1 MAIRKNPLSNSA
13 FSEVTSKMKLTD
25 PALLKQQALIDGEW
39 QDAADGATFAVHNP
53 ANTETVGHAPRCAA
67 ADVERAIEAAHAAF
81 AGWRDTPAK
90 KRAQLLRDWFEL
102 ILTHRDDLATIM
114 VSEQGKPLAE
124 ARGEIDYAASFI
136 EWFAEEA
143 RRVYGEVVPS
153 PWADRRM
160 FTLRQPLGVA
170 ALITPWNF
178 PAAMLT
184 RKAGAAL
191 AAGCTVVAKPAS
203 QTPFTALALAELA
216 QRAGFPPGVLNVVT
230 GDAAAIGGVLTS
242 HPLVRKVSFT
252 GSTAVGRQ
260 LLAQCAPTLKHVS
273 LELGGN
279 APFIVFDDADL
290 DAAVAGALASKY
302 RNSGQTCVCANR
314 VFVQE
319 KIFDAFAGKFS
330 AAVGQLKVGNG
341 FEPGAEVGPL
351 INAAALAKVEAH
363 IADACAHGAT
373 LLTGGA
379 RHALGGQFFQPT
391 VLTGCTPDMQLCR
404 DETFG
409 PVAPLIRFAD
419 EAEVIRLANDTE
431 FGLAA
436 YAYTRDLGRAWRLA
450 EQLDYGM
457 VGINAGVIST
467 AEAAFG
473 GVKQSGLGREGG
485 RSGIDAYLETKYV
498 NLGGLG

>member
-1 MAIRKNPLSNSA
+1 MLIGGHW
-13 FSEVTSKMKLTD
+13 
-25 PALLKQQALIDGEW
+25 QAARDGSSF
-39 QDAADGATFAVHNP
+39 DVHNP
-53 ANTETVGHAPRCAA
+53 ANGARLGAVPRCAA

-81 AGWRDTPAK
+81 PAWRDFTAK
-90 KRAQLLRDWFEL
+90 ARAQLLRRWFEL
-102 ILTHRDDLATIM
+102 ILAHRDDLATIM

-143 RRVYGEVVPS
+143 RRVYGDVVPS

-160 FTLRQPLGVA
+160 FTLKQAVGVA

-216 QRAGFPPGVLNVVT
+216 QRAGLPPGVLNVVT
-230 GDAAAIGGVLTS
+230 GDAATLGGVLTA

-252 GSTAVGRQ
+252 GSTAVGKQ
-260 LLAQCAPTLKHVS
+260 LLAQSASTLKHVS

-314 VFVQE
+314 IFVQHG
-319 KIFDAFAGKFS
+319 IHDAFAEKLS
-330 AAVGQLKVGNG
+330 AAVAQLKVGDG
-341 FEPGAEVGPL
+341 FTPGVGTGPL
-351 INAAALAKVEAH
+351 ISAAALAKVEAH
-363 IADACAHGAT
+363 IADALAHGAT
-373 LLTGGA
+373 LLAGGQ
-379 RHALGGQFFQPT
+379 RHALGGQFFEPT
-391 VLTGCTPDMQLCR
+391 VLADCTPAMQVCR

-409 PVAPLIRFAD
+409 PVAPLIRFHD
-419 EAEVIRLANDTE
+419 EAEVVGLANDTDY
-431 FGLAA
+431 GLAA

-450 EQLDYGM
+450 EQLEYGM

-485 RSGIDAYLETKYV
+485 RSGIDEYLDTKYV

>member
-1 MAIRKNPLSNSA
+1 VKLADSA
-13 FSEVTSKMKLTD
+13 LFR
-25 PALLKQQALIDGEW
+25 QQALWGGTW
-39 QDAADGATFAVHNP
+39 QDAADGATFDVHNP
-53 ANTETVGHAPRCAA
+53 ASGTRVGCVPRCTA
-67 ADVERAIEAAHAAF
+67 ADVERAVEAAHDAF
-81 AGWRDTPAK
+81 PAWRDLTAK
-90 KRAQLLRDWFEL
+90 ARAQHLRRWFDL
-102 ILTHRDDLATIM
+102 ILAHRDDLAAIM
-114 VSEQGKPLAE
+114 VSEQGKPLSE

-136 EWFAEEA
+136 EWFAEES
-143 RRVYGEVVPS
+143 RRVYGDVVPS
-153 PWADRRM
+153 PWADRRL
-160 FTLRQPLGVA
+160 FTLRQPVGVA

-216 QRAGFPPGVLNVVT
+216 QRAGLPPGVMNVVT
-230 GDAAAIGGVLTS
+230 GDAASIGGVLTS

-252 GSTAVGRQ
+252 GSTAVGKR
-260 LLAQCAPTLKHVS
+260 LLAQSAPTLKHVS

-314 VFVQE
+314 IFVQHGLH
-319 KIFDAFAGKFS
+319 DAFAEKFA
-330 AAVGQLKVGNG
+330 AAVAQLKVGDG
-341 FEPGAEVGPL
+341 FTPGVETGPL
-351 INAAALAKVEAH
+351 ISSAALEKVEAH
-363 IADACAHGAT
+363 VADALAHGAT

-379 RHALGGQFFQPT
+379 RHALGGRFFQPT
-391 VLTGCTPDMQLCR
+391 VLAGCSTTMQVCR

-409 PVAPLIRFAD
+409 PVAPLIRFHD
-419 EAEVIRLANDTE
+419 EAEVIRLANDTDY
-431 FGLAA
+431 GLAA
-436 YAYTRDLGRAWRLA
+436 YAYTRDLARAWRVA
-450 EQLDYGM
+450 ERLDYGM

-485 RSGIDAYLETKYV
+485 RSGIDEYLDTKYLA
-498 NLGGLG
+498 LGGLG

>member
-1 MAIRKNPLSNSA
+1 MNLVEPTLFR
-13 FSEVTSKMKLTD
+13 
-25 PALLKQQALIDGEW
+25 QQALIGGEW
-39 QDAADGATFAVHNP
+39 QDAADGAHFAVRNP
-53 ANTETVGHAPRCAA
+53 ANGETVGTAPRCTS
-67 ADVERAIEAAHAAF
+67 ADVERAIKAAHATFPA
-81 AGWRDTPAK
+81 WRDQPAK
-90 KRAQLLRDWFEL
+90 TRAQSLRRWFAL
-102 ILTHRDDLATIM
+102 ILAHRDDLATIM
-114 VSEQGKPLAE
+114 VSEQGKPMSE

-143 RRVYGEVVPS
+143 RRVYGDVVPS

-160 FTLRQPLGVA
+160 FTLRQPVGVA

-216 QRAGFPPGVLNVVT
+216 QRAGLPPGVLNVVT
-230 GDAAAIGGVLTS
+230 GDAATIGGVLTS

-252 GSTAVGRQ
+252 GSTAVGKQ
-260 LLAQCAPTLKHVS
+260 LLAQSASTLKHVS

-314 VFVQE
+314 VFVQDA
-319 KIFDAFAGKFS
+319 IHDAFAEQFA
-330 AAVGQLKVGNG
+330 AAVSQLKVGEG
-341 FEPGAEVGPL
+341 FAPGVETGPL
-351 INAAALAKVEAH
+351 ISAAALQKVEAH
-363 IADACAHGAT
+363 VADALAHGAT

-379 RHALGGQFFQPT
+379 RHTLGGQFFQPT
-391 VLTGCTPDMQLCR
+391 VLAGCTPAMQVCR

-409 PVAPLIRFAD
+409 PVAPLIRFTD
-419 EAEVIRLANDTE
+419 EAEVIRVANDTDY
-431 FGLAA
+431 GLAA
-436 YAYTRDLGRAWRLA
+436 YAYTRELGRAWRLA
-450 EQLDYGM
+450 EGLDYGM

-485 RSGIDAYLETKYV
+485 RTGIDEYLETRYL
-498 NLGGLG
+498 NLGGLR

>member
-1 MAIRKNPLSNSA
+1 
-13 FSEVTSKMKLTD
+13 MKLAD
-25 PALLKQQALIDGEW
+25 PTLFRQQALIGNGW
-39 QDAADGATFAVHNP
+39 HDAADGACFAVRNP
-53 ANTETVGHAPRCAA
+53 ANAEIVGVAPNCTA
-67 ADVERAIEAAHAAF
+67 ADVDQAIEAAHAAF
-81 AGWRDTPAK
+81 SGWRTTPAK
-90 KRAQLLRDWFEL
+90 TRARLLRRWFDL
-102 ILTHRDDLATIM
+102 ILAHRDDLAAIM

-143 RRVYGEVVPS
+143 RRVYGDVVPS

-160 FTLRQPLGVA
+160 FTLRQPVGVA

-203 QTPFTALALAELA
+203 QTPFTALALADLA
-216 QRAGFPPGVLNVVT
+216 QRAGLPPGVLNVVT
-230 GDAAAIGGVLTS
+230 GDAETIGKVLTS

-252 GSTAVGRQ
+252 GSTAVGKQ
-260 LLAQCAPTLKHVS
+260 LLAQSVPTLKHVS

-302 RNSGQTCVCANR
+302 RNSGQTCMCANR
-314 VFVQE
+314 VFVQDA
-319 KIFDAFAGKFS
+319 IYDAFAEQF
-330 AAVGQLKVGNG
+330 AATVAQLTVGEG
-341 FEPGAEVGPL
+341 FTPGVEAGPL
-351 INAAALAKVEAH
+351 INAAALKKVEAH
-363 IADACAHGAT
+363 IADALAQGAT
-373 LLTGGA
+373 LLTGGH

-391 VLTGCTPDMQLCR
+391 VLSRCTPAMQICR

-419 EAEVIRLANDTE
+419 EAGAIRMANDTE

-485 RSGIDAYLETKYV
+485 RSGIDEYLESKYV

>member
-1 MAIRKNPLSNSA
+1 
-13 FSEVTSKMKLTD
+13 MKLTD
-25 PALLKQQALIDGEW
+25 PTLFRTQALTNGRW
-39 QDAADGATFAVHNP
+39 RDASDNARFAVHNP
-53 ANTETVGHAPRCAA
+53 ATGALLGHAPRCTA
-67 ADVERAIEAAHAAF
+67 ADTEHAIDAAHAAF
-81 AGWRDTPAK
+81 PAWRGQTVRT
-90 KRAQLLRDWFEL
+90 RALLLRRWFEL
-102 ILTHRDDLATIM
+102 ILQHRDDLAAIM

-136 EWFAEEA
+136 EWFSEEA
-143 RRVYGEVVPS
+143 RRVYGDVVPS

-160 FTLRQPLGVA
+160 FTLKQPVGVA

-216 QRAGFPPGVLNVVT
+216 QRAGLPPGVFNVVT
-230 GDAAAIGGVLTS
+230 GDAATIGGVLTS

-252 GSTAVGRQ
+252 GSTAVGKQ
-260 LLAQCAPTLKHVS
+260 LLAQSASTLKHVS

-314 VFVQE
+314 VFVQDG
-319 KIFDAFAGKFS
+319 IFDAFAARFA
-330 AAVGQLKVGNG
+330 AAVAQLRVGDG
-341 FEPGAEVGPL
+341 FTPDVETGPL
-351 INAAALAKVEAH
+351 ISTAAVEKVEAL
-363 IADACAHGAT
+363 IADALAHGAT
-373 LLTGGA
+373 LLTGGQ

-391 VLTGCTPDMQLCR
+391 VLNHCTPDMRVCR

-419 EAEVIRLANDTE
+419 EAEAIRMANDTDH
-431 FGLAA
+431 GLAA
-436 YAYTRDLGRAWRLA
+436 YAWTRDLGRAWRLA
-450 EQLDYGM
+450 ERLDYGM
-457 VGINAGVIST
+457 VGINAGLIST

-485 RSGIDAYLETKYV
+485 RSGIDEYLESKCV
-498 NLGGLG
+498 NLGGLQ

>member
-1 MAIRKNPLSNSA
+1 MNL
-13 FSEVTSKMKLTD
+13 VD
-25 PALLKQQALIDGEW
+25 PTLFRQQALIDGVW
-39 QDAADGATFAVHNP
+39 HDAADNATFAVHNP
-53 ANTETVGHAPRCAA
+53 ANAETVGHAPRSTA

-81 AGWRDTPAK
+81 ASWRTTPAK
-90 KRAQLLRDWFEL
+90 TRAQLLRRWFDL
-102 ILTHRDDLATIM
+102 ILAHRDDLAAIM

-143 RRVYGEVVPS
+143 RRVYGDVVPS

-160 FTLRQPLGVA
+160 FTLRQPVGVA
-170 ALITPWNF
+170 ALVTPWNF

-203 QTPFTALALAELA
+203 QTPFTALALAELG
-216 QRAGFPPGVLNVVT
+216 QRAGLPPGVLNVVT
-230 GDAAAIGGVLTS
+230 GDAESIGRVLTT

-252 GSTAVGRQ
+252 GSTAVGKQ
-260 LLAQCAPTLKHVS
+260 LLAQSVPTLKHVS

-290 DAAVAGALASKY
+290 DAAVAGAIASKY

-314 VFVQE
+314 VFVQDT
-319 KIFDAFAGKFS
+319 IYDAFAQKLA
-330 AAVGQLKVGNG
+330 AAVAQLKVGEG
-341 FEPGAEVGPL
+341 FGAGVEIGPL
-351 INAAALAKVEAH
+351 ISAAALAKVETH
-363 IADACAHGAT
+363 IADALAHGAK
-373 LLTGGA
+373 LLTGGH

-391 VLTGCTPDMQLCR
+391 VLADARPDMQVCR

-419 EAEVIRLANDTE
+419 EAEVIRMANDTE

-457 VGINAGVIST
+457 VGINAGLIST

-485 RSGIDAYLETKYV
+485 RSGIDEYLESKYV
-498 NLGGLG
+498 NLGGLA

>member
-1 MAIRKNPLSNSA
+1 
-13 FSEVTSKMKLTD
+13 MKLTD
-25 PALLKQQALIDGEW
+25 PTLFKQRVLIDGEW
-39 QDAADGATFAVHNP
+39 QDARDGVTFEVHNP
-53 ANTETVGHAPRCAA
+53 ADDTCVGNVPGCSV
-67 ADVERAIEAAHAAF
+67 ADIERAIEAAHAAF
-81 AGWRDTPAK
+81 PGWRDTPAK
-90 KRAQLLRDWFEL
+90 TRAQLLRRWFDL
-102 ILTHRDDLATIM
+102 ILQHRDDLAAIM
-114 VSEQGKPLAE
+114 VSEQGKPVAE
-124 ARGEIDYAASFI
+124 AHGEIEYAASFI
-136 EWFAEEA
+136 EWFSEEA
-143 RRVYGEVVPS
+143 RRVYGDVVPS
-153 PWADRRM
+153 PWPDRRM
-160 FTLRQPLGVA
+160 FTLRKPVGVA

-203 QTPFTALALAELA
+203 QTPFTALALGELA
-216 QRAGFPPGVLNVVT
+216 QRAGLPRGVLNVVT
-230 GDAAAIGGVLTS
+230 GDAATIGVALTS
-242 HPLVRKVSFT
+242 HPFVRKVSFT
-252 GSTAVGRQ
+252 GSTAVGKQ
-260 LLAQCAPTLKHVS
+260 LLAQGAGTLKRVS

-290 DAAVAGALASKY
+290 DAAVEGALASKY

-314 VFVQE
+314 VFVQDG
-319 KIFDAFAGKFS
+319 IFDAFAEKFG
-330 AAVGQLKVGNG
+330 AAVAQLKVGEG
-341 FEPGAEVGPL
+341 FTPGVETGPL
-351 INAAALAKVEAH
+351 INAEALKKVEAH
-363 IADACAHGAT
+363 IADALAHGAT
-373 LLTGGA
+373 LLTGGH

-391 VLTGCTPDMQLCR
+391 VLSHCTPDMQICHT
-404 DETFG
+404 ETFG

-419 EAEVIRLANDTE
+419 ESEVIGMANDTDY
-431 FGLAA
+431 GLAA

-485 RSGIDAYLETKYV
+485 RAGIDEYLESKYV

>member
-1 MAIRKNPLSNSA
+1 
-13 FSEVTSKMKLTD
+13 MKLAD
-25 PALLKQQALIDGEW
+25 PTLLREACLINGTWLSPDEHRL
-39 QDAADGATFAVHNP
+39 TVENP
-53 ANTETVGHAPRCAA
+53 ANGERVGCVPDCPAR
-67 ADVERAIEAAHAAF
+67 EITRAIDAAHTAF
-81 AGWRDTPAK
+81 SDWRTTPAK
-90 KRAQLLRDWFEL
+90 TRAQLLRRWFDL
-102 ILTHRDDLATIM
+102 VVLHRDDLAAIM
-114 VSEQGKPLAE
+114 VTEQGKPLAE

-143 RRVYGEVVPS
+143 RRVYGDVVPS
-153 PWADRRM
+153 PWPDRRM
-160 FTLRQPLGVA
+160 FTLKQPVGVA

-203 QTPFTALALAELA
+203 QTPFTALALADLA

-230 GDAAAIGGVLTS
+230 GDAATIGGVLTT

-290 DAAVAGALASKY
+290 DAAVAGALASKF

-314 VFVQE
+314 VFVHEQV
-319 KIFDAFAGKFS
+319 FDAFASRF
-330 AAVGQLKVGNG
+330 ADAVSQLKVGDG
-341 FEPGAEVGPL
+341 FDPGVETGPL
-351 INAAALAKVEAH
+351 INAAALEKVEAH
-363 IADACAHGAT
+363 IAGALDQGAR
-373 LLTGGA
+373 LLAGGA

-391 VLTGCTPDMQLCR
+391 VLADCTPDMQVCR

-419 EAEVIRLANDTE
+419 EAEVVRMANDTE
-431 FGLAA
+431 YGLAA

-485 RSGIDAYLETKYV
+485 RSGIDEYLETRYV
-498 NLGGLG
+498 NLGGIGS

>member
-1 MAIRKNPLSNSA
+1 VELA
-13 FSEVTSKMKLTD
+13 D
-25 PALLKQQALIDGEW
+25 PTLFRQQVLIDGAW
-39 QDAADGATFAVHNP
+39 QDAGDGVRFEVHNP
-53 ANTETVGHAPRCAA
+53 ANDSCVGSVPGCGA
-67 ADVERAIEAAHAAF
+67 ADVERAIAAAHTAF
-81 AGWRDTPAK
+81 PGWRDTSAK
-90 KRAQLLRDWFEL
+90 TRAQLLRRWFDL
-102 ILTHRDDLATIM
+102 ILVHRDDLAAIM
-114 VSEQGKPLAE
+114 VSEQGKPLDE
-124 ARGEIDYAASFI
+124 AHGEIDYAASFI

-143 RRVYGEVVPS
+143 RRVYGDVVPS
-153 PWADRRM
+153 PWADQRM
-160 FTLRQPLGVA
+160 FTLRQPVGVA

-216 QRAGFPPGVLNVVT
+216 ERAGLPAGVLNIVT
-230 GDAAAIGGVLTS
+230 GDAATIGVVLTS
-242 HPLVRKVSFT
+242 HPWVRKVSFT
-252 GSTAVGRQ
+252 GSTAVGKQ
-260 LLAQCAPTLKHVS
+260 LLAQGAGTLKRVS

-314 VFVQE
+314 VFVQDG
-319 KIFDAFAGKFS
+319 IFDAFAGRFA
-330 AAVGQLKVGNG
+330 AAVAQLKVGDG
-341 FEPGAEVGPL
+341 FTPGVDSGPL
-351 INAAALAKVEAH
+351 ISAAALHKVEAH
-363 IADACAHGAT
+363 VAEAIAHGAT

-379 RHALGGQFFQPT
+379 RHALGGQFFEPT
-391 VLTGCTPDMQLCR
+391 VLADCTPAMQVCR

-419 EAEVIRLANDTE
+419 EAEAIAMANDTE
-431 FGLAA
+431 YGLAA

-450 EQLDYGM
+450 ERLDYGM

-485 RSGIDAYLETKYV
+485 RSGIDEYLETRYV

>member
-1 MAIRKNPLSNSA
+1 
-13 FSEVTSKMKLTD
+13 VKLAD
-25 PALLKQQALIDGEW
+25 PALLRQQVLIGGAW
-39 QDAADGATFAVHNP
+39 QDARDGVTFEVRNP
-53 ANTETVGHAPRCAA
+53 ADDTCVGTVPGCGA

-90 KRAQLLRDWFEL
+90 ARAQLLRRWFDL
-102 ILTHRDDLATIM
+102 IHAHRDDLAAIM
-114 VSEQGKPLAE
+114 VSEQGKPLDE
-124 ARGEIDYAASFI
+124 AHGEIDYAASFI

-143 RRVYGEVVPS
+143 RRVYGDVVPS
-153 PWADRRM
+153 PWPDRRM
-160 FTLRQPLGVA
+160 FTLRRPVGVA

-216 QRAGFPPGVLNVVT
+216 QRGGLPPGVLNVVT
-230 GDAAAIGGVLTS
+230 GDATTIGVVLSS
-242 HPLVRKVSFT
+242 HHLVRKVSFT
-252 GSTAVGRQ
+252 GSTAVGKQ
-260 LLAQCAPTLKHVS
+260 LLAQGAGTLKRVS

-319 KIFDAFAGKFS
+319 TVFDAFARKFA
-330 AAVGQLKVGNG
+330 AAVTQLKVGNG
-341 FEPGAEVGPL
+341 FTPGVDTGPL
-351 INAAALAKVEAH
+351 ISAAALQKVETH
-363 IADACAHGAT
+363 VADALAHGAT
-373 LLTGGA
+373 LLAGGA
-379 RHALGGQFFQPT
+379 RHALGGRFFEPT
-391 VLTGCTPDMQLCR
+391 VLGDCTPDMQVCR

-409 PVAPLIRFAD
+409 PVAPLIRFTD
-419 EAEVIRLANDTE
+419 EAEVIRMANDTE
-431 FGLAA
+431 YGLAA
-436 YAYTRDLGRAWRLA
+436 YAYTHNLGRAWRLA

-485 RSGIDAYLETKYV
+485 RSGIDEYLETRYV

>member
-1 MAIRKNPLSNSA
+1 
-13 FSEVTSKMKLTD
+13 VKLTD
-25 PALLKQQALIDGEW
+25 PTLFKQRVLIDGEW
-39 QDAADGATFAVHNP
+39 QSARGGVAFDVHNP
-53 ANTETVGHAPRCAA
+53 ADHACVGAVPACGAP
-67 ADVERAIEAAHAAF
+67 DIERAIEAAHVAF

-90 KRAQLLRDWFEL
+90 TRAQLLRRWFDL
-102 ILTHRDDLATIM
+102 ILQHRDDLAAIM

-124 ARGEIDYAASFI
+124 ARGEIEYAASFI

-143 RRVYGEVVPS
+143 RRVYGDVVPS

-160 FTLRQPLGVA
+160 FTLRQPVGVA

-216 QRAGFPPGVLNVVT
+216 QRAGLPPGVLNVVT
-230 GDAAAIGGVLTS
+230 GDAATIGLALTS

-252 GSTAVGRQ
+252 GSTAVGKQ
-260 LLAQCAPTLKHVS
+260 LLAQGAGTLKRVS

-314 VFVQE
+314 VFVQD
-319 KIFDAFAGKFS
+319 KIFDAFAGKFA
-330 AAVGQLKVGNG
+330 AAVARLKVGEG
-341 FEPGAEVGPL
+341 FTPGVETGPL
-351 INAAALAKVEAH
+351 ISMAALEKVEAH
-363 IADACAHGAT
+363 IADALKQGAT
-373 LLTGGA
+373 LLAGGH

-391 VLTGCTPDMQLCR
+391 VLADCTPDMQVCR

-409 PVAPLIRFAD
+409 PVAPLIRFAQED
-419 EAEVIRLANDTE
+419 AVIRMANDTD

-436 YAYTRDLGRAWRLA
+436 YAYTHHLGRAWRLA
-450 EQLDYGM
+450 EQLEYGM

-485 RSGIDAYLETKYV
+485 RSGIDEYLETKYV

>member
-1 MAIRKNPLSNSA
+1 
-13 FSEVTSKMKLTD
+13 MKLTD
-25 PALLKQQALIDGEW
+25 PALFKQQALIDGEW
-39 QDAADGATFAVHNP
+39 RDAADGATFAIHNP
-53 ANTETVGHAPRCAA
+53 ATAETVGHAPRCTV
-67 ADVERAIEAAHAAF
+67 ADVERAIEVAHAAF
-81 AGWRDTPAK
+81 SGWRATPAK
-90 KRAQLLRDWFEL
+90 ARAQLLRRWFEL
-102 ILTHRDDLATIM
+102 ILAHRDDLATIM
-114 VSEQGKPLAE
+114 VAEQGKPLAE
-124 ARGEIDYAASFI
+124 ARGEIEYAASFI

-143 RRVYGEVVPS
+143 RRVYGDVVPS
-153 PWADRRM
+153 PWANRRM
-160 FTLRQPLGVA
+160 FTLKQPVGVA

-203 QTPFTALALAELA
+203 RTPFTALALAELA
-216 QRAGFPPGVLNVVT
+216 QRAGLPPGVLNVVT
-230 GDAAAIGGVLTS
+230 GDAESIGRVLTA

-252 GSTAVGRQ
+252 GSTAVGKH

-314 VFVQE
+314 VFVQDA
-319 KIFDAFAGKFS
+319 IFDAFAERF
-330 AAVGQLKVGNG
+330 ATAVSQLKVGEG
-341 FEPGAEVGPL
+341 FTPGVETGPL
-351 INAAALAKVEAH
+351 ISPAALEKVEAH
-363 IADACAHGAT
+363 IADALAHGAT

-391 VLTGCTPDMQLCR
+391 VLSHCTPDMQICR

-409 PVAPLIRFAD
+409 PVAPLIRFAG
-419 EAEVIRLANDTE
+419 EVEVVRLANDTE
-431 FGLAA
+431 YGLAA

-457 VGINAGVIST
+457 VGINAGLIST

-485 RSGIDAYLETKYV
+485 RSAIDEYLETKYV
-498 NLGGLG
+498 NLGGLGSAAPPARMTA

>member
-1 MAIRKNPLSNSA
+1 
-13 FSEVTSKMKLTD
+13 VKLAD
-25 PALLKQQALIDGEW
+25 PTLFRQQALIGGEW
-39 QDAADGATFAVHNP
+39 LDAADGAHFAVHDP
-53 ANTETVGHAPRCAA
+53 ACAEIVGQATRCAV
-67 ADVERAIEAAHAAF
+67 ADVERSIEAAYAAF
-81 AGWRDTPAK
+81 PAWRAMPAK
-90 KRAQLLRDWFEL
+90 TRAQLLRRWFDL
-102 ILTHRDDLATIM
+102 ILAHRDDLAVIM

-124 ARGEIDYAASFI
+124 ARGEIEYAASFI

-143 RRVYGEVVPS
+143 RRVYGDVVPS
-153 PWADRRM
+153 PWTDRRM
-160 FTLRQPLGVA
+160 FTLRQPVGVA

-203 QTPFTALALAELA
+203 QTPFTALVLAELA
-216 QRAGFPPGVLNVVT
+216 QRAGLPPGVLNVVT
-230 GDAAAIGGVLTS
+230 GDATTIGKVLTS

-252 GSTAVGRQ
+252 GSTAVGKQ
-260 LLAQCAPTLKHVS
+260 LLAQSAYTLKHVS

-314 VFVQE
+314 VFVQGA
-319 KIFDAFAGKFS
+319 IFDAFAEKF
-330 AAVGQLKVGNG
+330 AHAVAQLKVGNG
-341 FEPGAEVGPL
+341 FEPGTEVGPL
-351 INAAALAKVEAH
+351 INRAALQKVEVH
-363 IADACAHGAT
+363 IADALAHGAT

-391 VLTGCTPDMQLCR
+391 VLSHCMPDMQVCR

-419 EAEVIRLANDTE
+419 EAEVIRMANDTE
-431 FGLAA
+431 SGLAA
-436 YAYTRDLGRAWRLA
+436 YAYTRDLGRAWRLV

-457 VGINAGVIST
+457 VGINAGLIST

-473 GVKQSGLGREGG
+473 GIKQSGLGREGG
-485 RSGIDAYLETKYV
+485 RSGIDDYLETKYV

>member
-1 MAIRKNPLSNSA
+1 
-13 FSEVTSKMKLTD
+13 MKLTD
-25 PALLKQQALIDGEW
+25 PTLFKQQTLIDGDW
-39 QDAADGATFAVHNP
+39 CDAADGARFAAHNP
-53 ANTETVGHAPRCAA
+53 ANAELVGHAPRCSAT
-67 ADVERAIEAAHAAF
+67 DVERAIDAAHAAF
-81 AGWRDTPAK
+81 PGWRNQTAK
-90 KRAQLLRDWFEL
+90 ARAQLLRRWFDL
-102 ILTHRDDLATIM
+102 ILAHRDDLAAIM

-124 ARGEIDYAASFI
+124 ARREIEYAASFI

-143 RRVYGEVVPS
+143 RRVYGDVVPS

-160 FTLRQPLGVA
+160 FTLRQPVGVA

-216 QRAGFPPGVLNVVT
+216 QRAGLPAGVLNVVT
-230 GDAAAIGGVLTS
+230 GDAATIGGVLTS

-252 GSTAVGRQ
+252 GSTAVGKQ
-260 LLAQCAPTLKHVS
+260 LLAQSASTLKHVS

-279 APFIVFDDADL
+279 APFIVFDDSDL

-314 VFVQE
+314 VFVQDT
-319 KIFDAFAGKFS
+319 IYDAFAEKFA
-330 AAVGQLKVGNG
+330 AAVAQLKVGEG
-341 FEPGAEVGPL
+341 FTPGVQTGPL
-351 INAAALAKVEAH
+351 ISAAALEKVESH
-363 IADACAHGAT
+363 IADALAHGAK
-373 LLTGGA
+373 LLTGGG

-391 VLTGCTPDMQLCR
+391 VLSHCTPDMQICR

-409 PVAPLIRFAD
+409 PVAPLIRFAN
-419 EAEVIRLANDTE
+419 EAEVIRMANDTE

-450 EQLDYGM
+450 ERLDYGM

-485 RSGIDAYLETKYV
+485 RNGIDEYLETKYV

>member
-1 MAIRKNPLSNSA
+1 
-13 FSEVTSKMKLTD
+13 MKRVDATLFR
-25 PALLKQQALIDGEW
+25 QQTLIGGAW
-39 QDAADGATFAVHNP
+39 CHAADGATFAVHNP
-53 ANTETVGHAPRCAA
+53 ANAATIGHAPRCAI
-67 ADVERAIEAAHAAF
+67 ADVEHAIEAAHAAL
-81 AGWRDTPAK
+81 AGWRATPAK
-90 KRAQLLRDWFEL
+90 ARAHLLRRWFDL
-102 ILTHRDDLATIM
+102 ILQHRDDLAAIM
-114 VSEQGKPLAE
+114 VSEQGKPFLE

-143 RRVYGEVVPS
+143 RRVYGDVVPS
-153 PWADRRM
+153 PWADRRL
-160 FTLRQPLGVA
+160 FTLKQPVGVA

-216 QRAGFPPGVLNVVT
+216 QRAGLPPGVLNVVT
-230 GDAAAIGGVLTS
+230 GDAESIGRVLTS

-252 GSTAVGRQ
+252 GSTAVGKQ
-260 LLAQCAPTLKHVS
+260 LLAQSAGTLKHVS

-314 VFVQE
+314 VFVQD
-319 KIFDAFAGKFS
+319 KIFNAFAEKFA
-330 AAVGQLKVGNG
+330 AAVAQLTVGEG
-341 FEPGAEVGPL
+341 FTPGVETGPL
-351 INAAALAKVEAH
+351 INAAALQKVEAH
-363 IADACAHGAT
+363 IADALTHGAT
-373 LLTGGA
+373 LLAGGY

-391 VLTGCTPDMQLCR
+391 VLSHCTPDMQICR

-473 GVKQSGLGREGG
+473 GIKQSGLGREGG
-485 RSGIDAYLETKYV
+485 RSGIDEYLETKYV